1 MAALGKIR
9 SKGVTLVI
17 IIALGLFAFIAEE
30 AFRSCNGIKGEKSQQ
45 IGEVLGQ
52 KVSVQDFQKL
62 VQEVEDAQKL
72 LAGNQNLTEQQ
83 QNQLRDQVWQQYVGQ
98 KILENDAE
106 KVGLTVTDGEVENV
120 LKQGVNPIL
129 QRDIPIPQFYN
140 QQTGR
145 FDYST
150 VQQFLAQYNKE
161 KESDPQASEQLTT
174 MYNLWL
180 YCEKQVRNDLLQ
192 EKYNGLLQACVL
204 SNKVEAKMAFNDQN
218 EEATIQLATLPYS
231 SIKDASVKL
240 TEDDLKAKYDEL
252 KAAFKQAVET
262 RDLKYV
268 DFQIK
273 ASAADRKAINKEMAG
288 YQKELAA
295 ATDPAQVVSHSGS
308 TVPYLGV
315 PVSAKAFPQDIAAK
329 VDSAEVG
336 TSAVFET
343 TGDNTLNIVRILAK
357 ASLPDSVQYRQI
369 QVVANTPDEARTK
382 ADSISKALAG
392 GADFEALA
400 KKYGQ
405 TGEKAWFT
413 GRDYEGASTMNQDS
427 RDMINAFL
435 NGEVNSVQNV
445 ALTQGNVI
453 LQVLDR
459 RAMTEKY
466 TAAVIKKVIDF
477 SKSTRSTAYNK
488 FSEFV
493 ANSADLASLQKNAK
507 KYGYTVQDLKDL
519 STSTHTIGQ
528 VGGSGIKDALKWV
541 FSAKEGEMSPL
552 YEAGDN
558 DHLLVVYLEKI
569 HPAGYRPLD
578 DPQVKEIVRREAL
591 KDKKA
596 EMLIAKLK
604 GVNSIAGAKA
614 KGAEV
619 STIDK
624 VTFAQP
630 VSVPSVQAIE
640 PALSGAVAATAAGKF
655 VSHPVKGN
663 AGVYVFQVVKKTK
676 GAAKYNE
683 QMMMQNCIQQ
693 AYQVLSAYQRDLYMA
708 ANVVDNRY
716 LFF

>member
-1 MAALGKIR
+1 
-9 SKGVTLVI
+9 
-17 IIALGLFAFIAEE
+17 
-30 AFRSCNGIKGEKSQQ
+30 
-45 IGEVLGQ
+45 
-52 KVSVQDFQKL
+52 
-62 VQEVEDAQKL
+62 
-72 LAGNQNLTEQQ
+72 
-83 QNQLRDQVWQQYVGQ
+83 
-98 KILENDAE
+98 
-106 KVGLTVTDGEVENV
+106 
-120 LKQGVNPIL
+120 
-129 QRDIPIPQFYN
+129 
-140 QQTGR
+140 
-145 FDYST
+145 
-150 VQQFLAQYNKE
+150 
-161 KESDPQASEQLTT
+161 

-405 TGEKAWFT
+405 TGEKTWFT
-413 GRDYEGASTMNQDS
+413 GRDYERASTMNQDS

-477 SKSTRSTAYNK
+477 SKNTRSTAYNK

-507 KYGYTVQDLKDL
+507 KFGYTVQDLKDL